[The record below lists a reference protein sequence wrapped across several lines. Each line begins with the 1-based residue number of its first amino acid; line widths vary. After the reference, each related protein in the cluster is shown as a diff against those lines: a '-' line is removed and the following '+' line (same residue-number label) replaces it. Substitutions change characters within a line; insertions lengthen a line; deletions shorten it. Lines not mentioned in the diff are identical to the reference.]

1 MQNKLPPLNALRAF
15 EAGARHL
22 SFTKAAEELHVT
34 QAAVSHQVKALEEHL
49 GYPLFKRMTRKLGL
63 TEHGRAL
70 FPVVSEAFL
79 RIAETAD
86 ALRSGGDSRTLTVS
100 VTPAFGAKW
109 LAYRLPRFWQ
119 KHPEIDLKVHHSI
132 LCADLRYDD
141 VDVAIRFGHG
151 GWDGLASEFVLRV
164 DYTPVCS
171 PALLKGKHPLKRP
184 GDLRH
189 HTLLHEDDYDGW
201 TQWLAV
207 AGVSDVDPR
216 RGPIIDDV
224 TVLMQTA
231 VDGGGVALGKLS
243 MVSRDLAAGT
253 LVAPFDITVPSELGY
268 HLVYLPGALEREKVR
283 VFRDFIMQE
292 IDGESA

>member
-63 TEHGRAL
+63 TEQGRAL

-79 RIAETAD
+79 RIADTAD
-86 ALRSGGDSRTLTVS
+86 GLRSGPDSRTLTVS

-109 LAYRLPRFWQ
+109 LAYRLPRFWC

-141 VDVAIRFGHG
+141 VD
-151 GWDGLASEFVLRV
+151 LARSEERRV
-164 DYTPVCS
+164 
-171 PALLKGKHPLKRP
+171 GK
-184 GDLRH
+184 
-189 HTLLHEDDYDGW
+189 EC
-201 TQWLAV
+201 
-207 AGVSDVDPR
+207 VSTCR
-216 RGPIIDDV
+216 
-224 TVLMQTA
+224 
-231 VDGGGVALGKLS
+231 
-243 MVSRDLAAGT
+243 SRW
-253 LVAPFDITVPSELGY
+253 SHY
-268 HLVYLPGALEREKVR
+268 
-283 VFRDFIMQE
+283 Q
-292 IDGESA
+292 